1 MSEGTLISFGC
12 SHTAGSEIDGLGDS
26 DYNRQHSYG
35 AYLAKKFDYDHMNF
49 AICGGSNQRI
59 FVLTT
64 QVLKEILVGGCNL
77 VPYLREHHKYFFLIG
92 WTSLNRT
99 DLRYN
104 NDQRL
109 LSKKEIKLQKMN
121 RAAEEIYEQCG
132 DAGDKLDNKVVP
144 ACVGMN
150 PSIIN
155 DRDLRRTIEY
165 IPYITNN
172 VVMADCLAS
181 YIFALQTMLETNNID
196 YYMFNSIENHFQ
208 TDYFSRDRYNL
219 NAEPTWRPGNTFIY
233 DNIDETKYY
242 HPKSYTENYYRWCTD
257 VKGHKNVTNKYW
269 HLGAA
274 AHVDWAN
281 HIYPE
286 ILNAYPNLG

>member
-1 MSEGTLISFGC
+1 MSEGTVISFGC

-35 AYLAKKFDYDHMNF
+35 AFLAKKFDYDHMNF

-92 WTSLNRT
+92 WTSLNRF
-99 DLRYN
+99 DLRYS
-104 NDQRL
+104 ND
-109 LSKKEIKLQKMN
+109 
-121 RAAEEIYEQCG
+121 EIYEQGG
-132 DAGDKLDNKVVP
+132 DAGDKLDGKIIP
-144 ACVGMN
+144 ACLGMN
-150 PSIIN
+150 PNIIN
-155 DRDLRRTIEY
+155 DKDLRRTIKY
-165 IPYITNN
+165 IPYIADN

-181 YIFALQTMLETNNID
+181 YIFTLQTMLETNNID
-196 YYMFNSIENHFQ
+196 YYMFNAIENHYQ
-208 TDYFSRDRYNL
+208 TDYFSRNRYDRH
-219 NAEPTWRPGNTFIY
+219 AEPTWRPGNTFIY
-233 DNIDETKYY
+233 DNINETKYY

-269 HLGAA
+269 HLGEQ
-274 AHVDWAN
+274 AHIDWADY
-281 HIYPE
+281 IYPE

>member
-1 MSEGTLISFGC
+1 MSEGTVISFGC

-35 AYLAKKFDYDHMNF
+35 AILAEKFGYDHMNF
-49 AICGGSNQRI
+49 ALCGGSNQRI

-64 QVLKEILVGGCNL
+64 QVLKEIIVGACNL
-77 VPYLREHHKYFFLIG
+77 VPHLRKNHKYFFLIG

-99 DLRYN
+99 DLRYS
-104 NDQRL
+104 ND
-109 LSKKEIKLQKMN
+109 
-121 RAAEEIYEQCG
+121 EIYEQGG
-132 DAGDKLDNKVVP
+132 DAGDKLDGKIIP
-144 ACVGMN
+144 ACLGMN
-150 PSIIN
+150 PNLIF
-155 DRDLRRTIEY
+155 DKDLRRTIKY
-165 IPYITNN
+165 IPYIADN

-181 YIFALQTMLETNNID
+181 YIFTLQTMLETNNLD
-196 YYMFNSIENHFQ
+196 YYMFNAIENHYQ
-208 TDYFSRDRYNL
+208 TDYFSRKRYDQD
-219 NAEPTWRPGNTFIY
+219 AEPDWRPGNTFIY

-242 HPKSYTENYYRWCTD
+242 HPKSYTENYYRWCLS
-257 VKGHKNVTNKYW
+257 KGHTNQSNKYW

>member
-1 MSEGTLISFGC
+1 MSEGTVISFGC

-35 AYLAKKFDYDHMNF
+35 ALLAKKFGYDHMNF
-49 AICGGSNQRI
+49 ALCGGSNQRI
-59 FVLTT
+59 FLLTT
-64 QVLKEILVGGCNL
+64 QVLKEIIVGECNL
-77 VPYLREHHKYFFLIG
+77 VPHLREHHKYFFLIG

-121 RAAEEIYEQCG
+121 GIAEEIYEQCG
-132 DAGDKLDNKVVP
+132 DAGDKLDNKIIP

-172 VVMADCLAS
+172 VVMADGLAS
-181 YIFALQTMLETNNID
+181 YICALQTMLETNNID
-196 YYMFNSIENHFQ
+196 
-208 TDYFSRDRYNL
+208 
-219 NAEPTWRPGNTFIY
+219 
-233 DNIDETKYY
+233 
-242 HPKSYTENYYRWCTD
+242 
-257 VKGHKNVTNKYW
+257 
-269 HLGAA
+269 
-274 AHVDWAN
+274 
-281 HIYPE
+281 
-286 ILNAYPNLG
+286 